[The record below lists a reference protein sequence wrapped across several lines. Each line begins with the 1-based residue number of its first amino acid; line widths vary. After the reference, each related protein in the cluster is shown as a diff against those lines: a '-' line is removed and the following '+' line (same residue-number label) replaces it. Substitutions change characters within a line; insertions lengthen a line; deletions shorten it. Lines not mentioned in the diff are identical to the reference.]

1 MKISVHL
8 IGICGSGMSSLA
20 LWYRY
25 RGFKVSG
32 CDRSPGE
39 NLAEL
44 INSGIPVSDGHDP
57 SHLEKVDR
65 VVFSAAIPSDH
76 PEILRAREMGIPV
89 LRRSE
94 ALAELANDSKLL
106 AVAGAHGKTT
116 TAAMTGWILQETGF
130 DPTVMV
136 GGSVK
141 AWGGNF
147 RPGSMLTVVE
157 ADEYDRAFLRLRPE
171 TAAITSFAIEHLECY
186 GTPEALSVAFGVFL
200 EMTRPGGT
208 VIVPFINRD
217 LARWAERIERKV
229 ITTGPEGSVFCR
241 PVETD
246 RWRQKYLINGFEGYL
261 PLPGDHN
268 LRNAETAIALASTAG
283 VEAEDSVRALESF
296 PGVSR
301 RLERIGTFG
310 SAVVLS
316 DYAHHPDEIEAAL
329 QGVSQ
334 LSDGRIGVVFQPHL
348 YSRTAVQFEAAGGA
362 LSRADWA
369 FVLPIYPAR
378 EKQIPGV
385 SSQLVVDA
393 SIRAGGDCRL
403 IMPGELR
410 ELLEE
415 KEAKIIVFIGA
426 GSIDTLARELVGA
439 AE

>member
-1 MKISVHL
+1 MAGRVHL
-8 IGICGSGMSSLA
+8 VGICGSGMSSLA

-25 RGFKVSG
+25 RGFEVSG

-44 INSGIPVSDGHDP
+44 LDAGIVVLDKHDP
-57 SHLEKVDR
+57 LHIENADK
-65 VVFSAAIPSDH
+65 VVFSAAIPVDH
-76 PEILRAREMGIPV
+76 PEIISAREKGIPV

-94 ALAELANDSKLL
+94 ALAELANDSRLL

-116 TAAMTGWILQETGF
+116 TTAMTGWILQETGH

-136 GGSVK
+136 GGTVS

-147 RPGSMLTVVE
+147 RSGSTLTVVE
-157 ADEYDRAFLRLRPE
+157 ADEYDRAFLRLRPVS
-171 TAAITSFAIEHLECY
+171 AAVTSFAIEHLECY

-208 VIVPFINRD
+208 VIVPFVNRD
-217 LARWAERIERKV
+217 LARWAVRIERNV
-229 ITTGPEGSVFCR
+229 IITGSEGSVFCK
-241 PVETD
+241 PLKAD
-246 RWRQKYLINGFEGYL
+246 KWRQRYMINGIQGYL
-261 PLPGDHN
+261 PLPGHHN

-283 VEAEDSVRALESF
+283 VETEDSVLALESF

-301 RLERIGTFG
+301 RLERIGNIG

-334 LSDGRIGVVFQPHL
+334 VSQGKTVVVFQPHL
-348 YSRTAVQFEAAGGA
+348 YSRTAVQYEAAGIA
-362 LSRADWA
+362 LSRADRA
-369 FVLPIYPAR
+369 LVLPIYPAR
-378 EKQIPGV
+378 EKPIPGIT
-385 SSQLVVDA
+385 SKLVVDA
-393 SIRAGGDCRL
+393 SVRAGGDCRL
-403 IMPGELR
+403 CTPVDVRKL
-410 ELLEE
+410 LLEM
-415 KEAKIIVFIGA
+415 EAEIIVFMGA
-426 GSIDTLARELVGA
+426 GSIDPLARELVED

>member
-1 MKISVHL
+1 MTSSVHL

-25 RGFKVSG
+25 RGFEVSG
-32 CDRSPGE
+32 CDRSPGS
-39 NLAEL
+39 NLLQLLDA
-44 INSGIPVSDGHDP
+44 GIAVSDKHDP
-57 SHLEKVDR
+57 LHVEKVGR
-65 VVFSAAIPSDH
+65 VVFSAAIPVDH
-76 PEILRAREMGIPV
+76 PEIVFAREKGVPV

-94 ALAELANDSKLL
+94 ALAELANDSHLL

-116 TAAMTGWILQETGF
+116 TTAMTGWILQETGH

-136 GGSVK
+136 GGTVS

-147 RPGSMLTVVE
+147 RPGSSLTVVE
-157 ADEYDRAFLRLRPE
+157 ADEYDRAFLRLKPVS
-171 TAAITSFAIEHLECY
+171 AAVTSFAIEHLECY

-217 LARWAERIERKV
+217 LAKWAERIERNV

-241 PVETD
+241 PLETD
-246 RWRQKYLINGFEGYL
+246 KWRQKYMIDGIQGYL
-261 PLPGDHN
+261 PLPGNHN
-268 LRNAETAIALASTAG
+268 LRNAEAAIALASTAG
-283 VEAEDSVRALESF
+283 VSTEDSAGALESF

-301 RLERIGTFG
+301 RLERIGNTG

-334 LSDGRIGVVFQPHL
+334 VSQGKIVVVFEPHL
-348 YSRTAVQFEAAGGA
+348 YSRTAVQYEAAGIA
-362 LSRADWA
+362 LSRADMA
-369 FVLPIYPAR
+369 LVLPIYPAR
-378 EKQIPGV
+378 EKPIPGIT
-385 SSQLVVDA
+385 SQLVVDA
-393 SIRAGGDCRL
+393 SVRAGGNC
-403 IMPGELR
+403 ELCTPVNVMKL
-410 ELLEE
+410 LLEM
-415 KEAKIIVFIGA
+415 EAEIIVFMGA
-426 GSIDTLARELVGA
+426 GSIDSLARELVED

>member
-1 MKISVHL
+1 MAGSVHL
-8 IGICGSGMSSLA
+8 IGICGSGMSSMA

-25 RGFKVSG
+25 RGFEVSG

-44 INSGIPVSDGHDP
+44 LGAGIVVSDKHDP
-57 SHLEKVDR
+57 LHIEKADR
-65 VVFSAAIPSDH
+65 VVFSAAIPVDH
-76 PEILRAREMGIPV
+76 PEIMSAREKGIPV

-94 ALAELANDSKLL
+94 ALAELANDSWLL

-116 TAAMTGWILQETGF
+116 TTAMAGWILQETGH

-136 GGSVK
+136 GGAVS

-147 RPGSMLTVVE
+147 RPGSTLTVVE
-157 ADEYDRAFLRLRPE
+157 ADEYDRAFLRLRPVS
-171 TAAITSFAIEHLECY
+171 AAVTSFAIEHLECY

-217 LARWAERIERKV
+217 LAKWAGRIERNV
-229 ITTGPEGSVFCR
+229 ITTGPEGSVFCK
-241 PVETD
+241 PLETD
-246 RWRQKYLINGFEGYL
+246 KWRQKYIIDGIRGYL
-261 PLPGDHN
+261 PLPGNHN

-283 VEAEDSVRALESF
+283 VGTEDSVRALESF

-301 RLERIGTFG
+301 RLERIGTLG

-316 DYAHHPDEIEAAL
+316 DYAHHPDEISAAL

-334 LSDGRIGVVFQPHL
+334 VSEGKTVVVFQPHL
-348 YSRTAVQFEAAGGA
+348 YSRTAVQYEAAGCA
-362 LSRADWA
+362 LSRADHVL
-369 FVLPIYPAR
+369 VLPIYPAR
-378 EKQIPGV
+378 EKPIPGV
-385 SSQLVVDA
+385 TSKLVVDA
-393 SIRAGGDCRL
+393 SVRAGGNCRL
-403 IMPGELR
+403 CMPGDVKKL
-410 ELLEE
+410 LLEI
-415 KEAKIIVFIGA
+415 EAEIIVFMGA
-426 GSIDTLARELVGA
+426 GSIDPLARELLES

>member
-1 MKISVHL
+1 MNTRVHL

-20 LWYRY
+20 LWYQN

-44 INSGIPVSDGHDP
+44 KNAGIFVSNEHSP
-57 SHLEKVDR
+57 SHIEETDL

-76 PEILRAREMGIPV
+76 PEIMKARAKGITV

-94 ALAELANDSKLL
+94 ALAELANASQLL

-116 TAAMTGWILQETGF
+116 TTAMTGWILQETGF

-136 GGSVK
+136 GGEVK

-157 ADEYDRAFLRLRPE
+157 ADEYDRTFLRLRPE
-171 TAAITSFAIEHLECY
+171 SAAITSFAIEHLECY

-208 VIVPFINRD
+208 VIVPLINRD
-217 LARWAERIERKV
+217 LARWAGRINRNV
-229 ITTGPEGSVFCR
+229 ITTGPDGSVFCR
-241 PVETD
+241 LMEADP
-246 RWRQKYLINGFEGYL
+246 WQQKYMIDGIEGKL
-261 PLPGDHN
+261 PLPGEHN
-268 LRNAETAIALASTAG
+268 LRNAETAIALASTVG
-283 VEAEDSVRALESF
+283 VKTEESVRALESF

-301 RLERIGTFG
+301 RLEMIGAYG

-316 DYAHHPDEIEAAL
+316 DYAHHPDEIDAAL

-334 LSDGRIGVVFQPHL
+334 LSDGKIGVVFQPHL
-348 YSRTAVQFEAAGGA
+348 YSRTASQSEDMGRA

-369 FVLPIYPAR
+369 MVLPIYPAR
-378 EKQIPGV
+378 EKPLPGV

-393 SIRAGGDCRL
+393 SIRAGCDCRL
-403 IMPGELR
+403 CLPGELR
-410 ELLEE
+410 ELLNQKKAE
-415 KEAKIIVFIGA
+415 IIVFMGA
-426 GSIDTLARELVGA
+426 GSVDSYARELVEA
-439 AE
+439 VE

>member
-1 MKISVHL
+1 MATSVHL

-25 RGFKVSG
+25 RGFEVSG

-39 NLAEL
+39 NLPEL
-44 INSGIPVSDGHDP
+44 LNAGIAVSDEHDP
-57 SHLEKVDR
+57 LHIEKADR
-65 VVFSAAIPSDH
+65 VVYSAAIPSDH
-76 PEILRAREMGIPV
+76 PEIMSARDKGISV

-94 ALAELANDSKLL
+94 ALAELANASQLL

-116 TAAMTGWILQETGF
+116 TTALTGWILQETGN

-136 GGSVK
+136 GGAVS

-157 ADEYDRAFLRLRPE
+157 ADEYDRAFLRLRPDS
-171 TAAITSFAIEHLECY
+171 AAVTSFAVDHLECY

-217 LARWAERIERKV
+217 LARWAERIERNV

-241 PVETD
+241 PIETD
-246 RWRQKYLINGFEGYL
+246 KWRQKYMIDGIKGYL
-261 PLPGDHN
+261 PLPGHHN

-283 VEAEDSVRALESF
+283 VKTEDSVHALESF

-301 RLERIGTFG
+301 RLERIGTLG

-316 DYAHHPDEIEAAL
+316 DYAHHPEEIEAAL

-334 LSDGRIGVVFQPHL
+334 VSERKTCVVFQPHL
-348 YSRTAVQFEAAGGA
+348 YSRTATQYEATGIA
-362 LSRADWA
+362 LSKADQV

-378 EKQIPGV
+378 EKPIQGV
-385 SSQLVVDA
+385 TSELVVDA
-393 SIRAGGDCRL
+393 SVRAGGDCRL
-403 IMPGELR
+403 CLPGELKD
-410 ELLEE
+410 LLMDI
-415 KEAKIIVFIGA
+415 EAEVIVFMGA
-426 GSIDTLARELVGA
+426 GSVDPIARELVGA
-439 AE
+439 VE

>member
-1 MKISVHL
+1 MSTSVHL

-20 LWYRY
+20 LWYRD
-25 RGFKVSG
+25 RGYEVSG

-39 NLAEL
+39 NLSEL
-44 INSGIPVSDGHDP
+44 LSAGIPVSDKHDP
-57 SHLEKVDR
+57 SHIEKVDR
-65 VVFSAAIPSDH
+65 VVFSAAIPVDH
-76 PEILRAREMGIPV
+76 PEIMSAREKGIPV

-94 ALAELANDSKLL
+94 ALAELANASQLL

-116 TAAMTGWILQETGF
+116 TTAMTGWILQETGH

-136 GGSVK
+136 GGAVS

-147 RPGSMLTVVE
+147 RPGSILTVVE
-157 ADEYDRAFLRLRPE
+157 ADEYDRAFLRLRPVS
-171 TAAITSFAIEHLECY
+171 AAVTSFAIEHLECY

-217 LARWAERIERKV
+217 LAKWAGRIDRDV

-241 PVETD
+241 LLETD
-246 RWRQKYLINGFEGYL
+246 KWRQKYIIDGIRGYL
-261 PLPGDHN
+261 PLPGNHN

-283 VEAEDSVRALESF
+283 VEPEESVRALESF

-334 LSDGRIGVVFQPHL
+334 VSDGKTVVIFQPHL
-348 YSRTAVQFEAAGGA
+348 YSRTAVQYEAAGIA
-362 LSRADWA
+362 LSKADCIL
-369 FVLPIYPAR
+369 VLPIYPAR
-378 EKQIPGV
+378 EKPIPGV
-385 SSQLVVDA
+385 TSKLVADA
-393 SIRAGGDCRL
+393 AVRAGGNCSL
-403 IMPGELR
+403 CMPVDLRKALR
-410 ELLEE
+410 EQ
-415 KEAKIIVFIGA
+415 EAEIVVFMGA
-426 GSIDTLARELVGA
+426 GSIDPLARELVED